1 MKLPL
6 ATRHAFALERSCSSS
21 QYQVKCA
28 CMKVESSRPKFK
40 LLPWYRTLCSDHLR
54 SIRKNPIRQVVLD
67 CGISH
72 LFAYC
77 GSYRS
82 FSALLTSA
90 GSTDFS
96 SRPTQAPL
104 RDIVDVDD
112 GRGRSCGIGTRCS
125 RVLLDPSLAIPH
137 LGLLQAGLAL
147 IVGRRVDQLPADG
160 LERHTA
166 QQQLS
171 RSP

>member
-1 MKLPL
+1 M
-6 ATRHAFALERSCSSS
+6 
-21 QYQVKCA
+21 
-28 CMKVESSRPKFK
+28 
-40 LLPWYRTLCSDHLR
+40 
-54 SIRKNPIRQVVLD
+54 
-67 CGISH
+67 
-72 LFAYC
+72 
-77 GSYRS
+77 
-82 FSALLTSA
+82 
-90 GSTDFS
+90 
-96 SRPTQAPL
+96 
-104 RDIVDVDD
+104 DVDD